1 MARFNE
7 FDKFD
12 YWCLLYH
19 FQICWL
25 SKKGR
30 YRLEFAKLSNRTRN
44 KLLKFTNNVLLER
57 SHTIEH
63 VGINDRVKGKEYL
76 FLQCIPL

>member
-1 MARFNE
+1 MVVFTVE
-7 FDKFD
+7 FLTDTFRV
-12 YWCLLYH
+12 YGC
-19 FQICWL
+19 CC
-25 SKKGR
+25 GR

-76 FLQCIPL
+76 FLTVHTFVAQSSN